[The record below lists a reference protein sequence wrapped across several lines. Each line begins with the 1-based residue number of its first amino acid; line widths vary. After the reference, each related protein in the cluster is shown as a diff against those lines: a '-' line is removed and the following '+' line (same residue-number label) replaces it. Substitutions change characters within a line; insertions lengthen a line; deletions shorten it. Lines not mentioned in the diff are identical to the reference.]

1 MRLAT
6 RLLPAAAVLL
16 LVAQSAQAASDRS
29 REGMSGAKVKQL
41 FRVLQPKNTVT
52 LAKLKSFDA
61 LNLGALNATRTARGQ
76 APIGALIVDVDE
88 TMSPHHGAIPAAA
101 KSKLAGLV
109 ASGTPVAI
117 YSNASEMTS
126 PQRQAD
132 LADLRRAGVLV
143 LGGTIASKPSR
154 AGFDQAAA
162 ELSAHAAARGITVGK
177 ANMAMVGDNFMTDG
191 GAIQAGIAF
200 VKIKPVKT
208 DEKQFRSPLK
218 TFFKRTTQR
227 VLRGYAT
234 GVSNVYDR
242 VLPNR

>member
-6 RLLPAAAVLL
+6 RLLPPAAALL
-16 LVAQSAQAASDRS
+16 LIASHASAADRS

-41 FRVLQPKNTVT
+41 FRVLRPKNTAT
-52 LAKLKSFDA
+52 LAR
-61 LNLGALNATRTARGQ
+61 LGAFGQLDVAKLSAARVARGQ

-88 TMSPHHGAIPAAA
+88 TMAPHHGSIPAAA
-101 KSKLAGLV
+101 KSQLAGLV
-109 ASGTPVAI
+109 AGGVPVAI

-143 LGGTIASKPSR
+143 LGGTIASKPNV
-154 AGFDQAAA
+154 AGFEQAAA

-177 ANMAMVGDNFMTDG
+177 ANMAMVGDNYMTDG

-208 DEKQFRSPLK
+208 DEAQFRSPLK
-218 TFFKRTTQR
+218 MFVKRTTQR

-234 GVSNVYDR
+234 GVARAYDA
-242 VLPNR
+242 VLPGR